1 MTRILVAA
9 ALILVAVTLYS
20 FFDCVVR
27 DRAHIRVLPKWGW
40 LLVIP
45 FVPVFGLLL
54 WFLFGRSSSGQRRSA
69 GPVAPDDDPDYLQKI
84 ADEVEQAERRKR
96 REELE
101 RRRKSTGSTA
111 AAHGTRAQSQ
121 EDMDASATP
130 EPAENP
136 ATRPASEPAAE
147 PEAPEEELSPHEQ
160 FERWLAEREREE
172 RAVGETPDDHPESGE
187 NGANSAK
194 GRS

>member
-40 LLVIP
+40 LLVILL
-45 FVPVFGLLL
+45 VPVFGLLL
-54 WFLFGRSSSGQRRSA
+54 WFLFGRSSFGQRRSV

-84 ADEVEQAERRKR
+84 ADDVEQAERRKR
-96 REELE
+96 REEIE
-101 RRRKSTGSTA
+101 RRRRSTGTGSTA
-111 AAHGTRAQSQ
+111 AAHGAQAQSQ
-121 EDMDASATP
+121 EDVDAPATP
-130 EPAENP
+130 QPFD
-136 ATRPASEPAAE
+136 EPAAE
-147 PEAPEEELSPHEQ
+147 PGAAFEELSPHEQ

-172 RAVGETPDDHPESGE
+172 QAVRDTPDDHPESGE
-187 NGANSAK
+187 NGANSAN

>member
-40 LLVIP
+40 LLVIL

-54 WFLFGRSSSGQRRSA
+54 WFLFGRSSFGQRRSA

-101 RRRKSTGSTA
+101 RRRRSTGSTA
-111 AAHGTRAQSQ
+111 AAHGTQAQSQ
-121 EDMDASATP
+121 EDVDAPATP
-130 EPAENP
+130 QPAD
-136 ATRPASEPAAE
+136 EPAAE
-147 PEAPEEELSPHEQ
+147 PGAPEEELSPHEQ

-172 RAVGETPDDHPESGE
+172 RAAGETPDDHPESGE
-187 NGANSAK
+187 NGANSAN

>member
-40 LLVIP
+40 LLVIL

-54 WFLFGRSSSGQRRSA
+54 WFLFGRSSFGQRRSA

-111 AAHGTRAQSQ
+111 ASHGTRAQPQ
-121 EDMDASATP
+121 EGIDAPATP
-130 EPAENP
+130 EPTDEP
-136 ATRPASEPAAE
+136 ATGPASEPAAE
-147 PEAPEEELSPHEQ
+147 PEAAAEELSPHEQ

-172 RAVGETPDDHPESGE
+172 QTARDTQDDRPESGE
-187 NGANSAK
+187 NGANSAN

>member
-40 LLVIP
+40 LLVIL

-54 WFLFGRSSSGQRRSA
+54 WFLFGRSSFGQRRSA

-111 AAHGTRAQSQ
+111 AAHGTQAQSQ
-121 EDMDASATP
+121 GDVDAPATP
-130 EPAENP
+130 EPE
-136 ATRPASEPAAE
+136 AA
-147 PEAPEEELSPHEQ
+147 AEELSPHEQ

-172 RAVGETPDDHPESGE
+172 QAARDTPDDHPESGE
-187 NGANSAK
+187 NGANSAN

>member
-27 DRAHIRVLPKWGW
+27 DRAHIRVLPRWGW
-40 LLVIP
+40 LLIIL

-54 WFLFGRSSSGQRRSA
+54 WFLFGRSSFGQRRSA
-69 GPVAPDDDPDYLQKI
+69 GPVAPDDDPDYLKKI

-101 RRRKSTGSTA
+101 RRRRSTGSTA
-111 AAHGTRAQSQ
+111 AAHGAQAQSQ
-121 EDMDASATP
+121 EDVDAPATP
-130 EPAENP
+130 QPADKP
-136 ATRPASEPAAE
+136 AAEPAAE
-147 PEAPEEELSPHEQ
+147 PEAAAEELSPHEQ

-172 RAVGETPDDHPESGE
+172 QTARETPDDHPESGE
-187 NGANSAK
+187 NGANSAN

>member
-40 LLVIP
+40 LLVIL

-54 WFLFGRSSSGQRRSA
+54 WFLFGRSSFGRRRSA

-111 AAHGTRAQSQ
+111 AGHGTRAQSQ
-121 EDMDASATP
+121 EDMDAPATP

-136 ATRPASEPAAE
+136 ATRPASEPATE
-147 PEAPEEELSPHEQ
+147 PEAAAEELSPHEQ
-160 FERWLAEREREE
+160 FERWLAEREREDD
-172 RAVGETPDDHPESGE
+172 TPDDHPESGE
-187 NGANSAK
+187 NGANSAN

>member
-40 LLVIP
+40 LLVIL

-54 WFLFGRSSSGQRRSA
+54 WFLFGRSSFGQRRSA
-69 GPVAPDDDPDYLQKI
+69 GPVAPDDDPEYLQKI

-101 RRRKSTGSTA
+101 RHRRSTGSAA

-121 EDMDASATP
+121 EDMDPPATP

-136 ATRPASEPAAE
+136 ATRPASEPATE
-147 PEAPEEELSPHEQ
+147 PEAATEELSPHEQ

-172 RAVGETPDDHPESGE
+172 RAAGETPDDHPESDE
-187 NGANSAK
+187 NGANSAN

>member
-40 LLVIP
+40 LLVILL
-45 FVPVFGLLL
+45 VPVFGLLL
-54 WFLFGRSSSGQRRSA
+54 WFLFGRSSFGQRRSA
-69 GPVAPDDDPDYLQKI
+69 GPVAPDDDPEYLQKI

-101 RRRKSTGSTA
+101 RHRRSTGSAA
-111 AAHGTRAQSQ
+111 AAHGIRAQSQ

-172 RAVGETPDDHPESGE
+172 RAAGETPDDHPESGE
-187 NGANSAK
+187 NGANSAN